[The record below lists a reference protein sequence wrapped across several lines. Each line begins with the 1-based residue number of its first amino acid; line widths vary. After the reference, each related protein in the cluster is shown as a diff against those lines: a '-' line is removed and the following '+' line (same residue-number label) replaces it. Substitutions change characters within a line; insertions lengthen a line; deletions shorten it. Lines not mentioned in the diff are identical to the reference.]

1 MIAQALPTPFDLGQ
15 PAAQVLAIVF
25 FLIPGLNATWAIER
39 LAGRTSLGATERL
52 IRAVAL
58 SVLIYAL
65 ASPWLLRVG
74 HRALQHRSIW
84 PWEPIIGFFLRLF
97 VAPVGI
103 GMAWARLRRS
113 HRVRSGVRRL
123 TNIDPSPTSWNYV
136 FSQGRAYLVRA
147 KLRDG
152 ERIGGLFGPDSNASL
167 YPEAQDPYL
176 EQAWRLDEDGTLV
189 EPVESTRGMLLR
201 RDDVAVL
208 ELLQVTMSAE
218 SSDGQE
224 R

>member
-1 MIAQALPTPFDLGQ
+1 MIAQDLPMPFDLSQ

-52 IRAVAL
+52 LRAVAL
-58 SVLIYAL
+58 SVLIYAF

-74 HRALQHRSIW
+74 HRVLLHQSVW
-84 PWEPIIGFFLRLF
+84 PWEPIIGFFLLLF
-97 VAPVGI
+97 VAPVGV
-103 GMAWARLRRS
+103 GVAWARLRRS
-113 HRVRSGVRRL
+113 HTVRSALRRL
-123 TNIDPSPTSWNYV
+123 TDIDPSPTSWDYV
-136 FSQGRAYLVRA
+136 FSQGRVYLVRG

-152 ERIGGLFGPDSNASL
+152 ERIGGLFGLDSNASL
-167 YPEAQDPYL
+167 YPEAQDLYL
-176 EQAWRLDEDGTLV
+176 QQAWRLDEDGTFV
-189 EPVESTRGMLLR
+189 EPVESTRGVLLK

>member
-1 MIAQALPTPFDLGQ
+1 LGTDHRILL
-15 PAAQVLAIVF
+15 AA
-25 FLIPGLNATWAIER
+25 
-39 LAGRTSLGATERL
+39 
-52 IRAVAL
+52 
-58 SVLIYAL
+58 
-65 ASPWLLRVG
+65 
-74 HRALQHRSIW
+74 
-84 PWEPIIGFFLRLF
+84 F

-103 GMAWARLRRS
+103 GMAWARLRQS
-113 HRVRSGVRRL
+113 HTVRSALRRL
-123 TNIDPSPTSWNYV
+123 TDIDPSPTSWDYA
-136 FSQGRAYLVRA
+136 FSQGRVYLVRG

-167 YPEAQDPYL
+167 YPAAQDLYL
-176 EQAWRLDEDGTLV
+176 EQAWRLDEDGTFV
-189 EPVESTRGMLLR
+189 EAVESTRGMLLR